1 MAELTIP
8 LWEVALRLL
17 LAVLCGAIGFE
28 REVRDQPA
36 GFRTHI
42 LLGLGAALFTL
53 VSAYGFEP
61 FTRAT
66 LGGGGLQFDPT
77 RIAAQIVAGVG
88 FLGAGAIIR
97 QGRDVRGL
105 TTAASLWAAS
115 AIGMAVGAGYLF
127 GAAAATT
134 LAMATLYALR
144 RFRSSII
151 SPLRLDSAGLELD
164 MGTTRRAP
172 PTRCGT
178 RTPRHHHPQHR
189 RRDRPGT
196 VPLQAADQD
205 PSLHGHSRRT
215 RRALQHCRGASH
227 RAHWPQGLR
236 VRHRTRNNRRVIEPR
251 WVQANPK
258 EKAVKPRPPNLSC
271 SRKLSS
277 RFGLRLGLGLF

>member
-8 LWEVALRLL
+8 YWEVVLRLA
-17 LAVLCGAIGFE
+17 LASLLCGAIGFE

-61 FTRAT
+61 FTRAA

-97 QGRDVRGL
+97 QGGDVRGL
-105 TTAASLWAAS
+105 TTAASLWATS

-127 GAAAATT
+127 GAAVATG

-144 RFRSSII
+144 RFRSTVI
-151 SPLRLDSAGLELD
+151 SPMRLGSADLDISLKATEEGPASALEIL
-164 MGTTRRAP
+164 G
-172 PTRCGT
+172 
-178 RTPRHHHPQHR
+178 HHDITIRNMDADIDGDQAR
-189 RRDRPGT
+189 YR
-196 VPLQAADQD
+196 LQIRVQ
-205 PSLHGHSRRT
+205 PSTDIHV
-215 RRALQHCRGASH
+215 ALA
-227 RAHWPQGLR
+227 
-236 VRHRTRNNRRVIEPR
+236 E
-251 WVQANPK
+251 
-258 EKAVKPRPPNLSC
+258 
-271 SRKLSS
+271 LSS
-277 RFGLRLGLGLF
+277 IPEVERVSLTGFRDYEQ